1 MAQENEKTEHVT
13 KIIVQNNM
21 SNALGI
27 ASFIF
32 GLISI
37 FFLAPVFVPLALLLG
52 IIAIIKKQ
60 LAWGIF
66 GIICSIIGFAT
77 SPILLGIFGLVSL
90 GTVGLNLEKDMASN
104 QNKPSQVY
112 TPPPPQNYIP
122 QQAYNPC
129 AGYTDNSLASSVTL
143 ACLQKIW
150 LDSGCTTT
158 GTSYPRNTN
167 SWWSNSPN
175 GTKPVD
181 CDTTHKGT
189 QCGAGNYRT
198 IVNDMRAWATLP
210 DAAHRAGCG
219 RP

>member
-1 MAQENEKTEHVT
+1 MAQDNEKTEHVT

-52 IIAIIKKQ
+52 IIAILKKQ
-60 LAWGIF
+60 LAWGII

-90 GTVGLNLEKDMASN
+90 GTVGLNLEKSN
-104 QNKPSQVY
+104 TTSD
-112 TPPPPQNYIP
+112 
-122 QQAYNPC
+122 PC

-175 GTKPVD
+175 GTKPVS
-181 CDTTHKGT
+181 CDATHTGT

-210 DAAHRAGCG
+210 DAEHKAGCG